1 MHLFLSIN
9 LMYCYG
15 SAISSLRTQCSS
27 CTRHSFCHTFIIV
40 LQCGIF
46 VEHATVK
53 SYKRILR
60 FILNDYTSHSETP
73 LCLTKV
79 EMTSLYNKRIQNFL
93 ILVKSLFFS
102 NQYPTYMRNTFTV
115 RHTTSNMRVTHMLTL
130 SKPVQQQ
137 PMDYTLFLIFPPSNG
152 TILSD
157 VCNVSIRLISF
168 H

>member
-1 MHLFLSIN
+1 MIVNAKKHKALIISQTDHKFSFPVKCELHIFGMTIDNRLNFGSHISTV
-9 LMYCYG
+9 CYG

-93 ILVKSLFFS
+93 ILFKSLFF
-102 NQYPTYMRNTFTV
+102 
-115 RHTTSNMRVTHMLTL
+115 
-130 SKPVQQQ
+130 
-137 PMDYTLFLIFPPSNG
+137 
-152 TILSD
+152 
-157 VCNVSIRLISF
+157 
-168 H
+168 